1 MANNTPKIIISLRVS
16 IEQKAKLFSYIEQ
29 EEWDLINNTEEQGN
43 DEKIEPVSGT
53 VDSMENENAFVVSLV
68 REKYPNP
75 KNIPYMGHMWV

>member
-43 DEKIEPVSGT
+43 DEKIEPVSVT
-53 VDSMENENAFVVSLV
+53 VNSMENENAIGFCCVSS
-68 REKYPNP
+68 
-75 KNIPYMGHMWV
+75 

>member
-1 MANNTPKIIISLRVS
+1 M
-16 IEQKAKLFSYIEQ
+16 
-29 EEWDLINNTEEQGN
+29 INYTKEQGN

-75 KNIPYMGHMWV
+75 KNTPYMGHMWV